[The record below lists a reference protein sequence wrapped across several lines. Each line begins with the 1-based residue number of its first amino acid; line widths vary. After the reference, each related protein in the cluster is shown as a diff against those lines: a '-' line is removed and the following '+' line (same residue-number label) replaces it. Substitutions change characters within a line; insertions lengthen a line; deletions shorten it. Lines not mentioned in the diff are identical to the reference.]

1 MSSSAIMLV
10 GVMGCMGMVCSCVVG
25 LSLLTAGGQML
36 GGEAGGDA
44 EVSMEDVGSEVPRAG
59 PGCVFLYEDEDG
71 QGQPLEACLDGRKE
85 WSIASFKSVNE
96 GYNDKASAMDVGS
109 GVRVRL
115 YEHANFNDGGRK
127 KGKVMIKQR
136 PEWVNLKDAGF
147 DNQASSLKIYKV

>member
-1 MSSSAIMLV
+1 
-10 GVMGCMGMVCSCVVG
+10 
-25 LSLLTAGGQML
+25 
-36 GGEAGGDA
+36 
-44 EVSMEDVGSEVPRAG
+44 
-59 PGCVFLYEDEDG
+59 
-71 QGQPLEACLDGRKE
+71 
-85 WSIASFKSVNE
+85 
-96 GYNDKASAMDVGS
+96 VGS